1 MIEYLNL
8 LDRVNE
14 GVIVIA
20 NDKNNMK
27 FEDEEQIQF
36 CNNQAM

>member
-1 MIEYLNL
+1 MTEYLNL

-20 NDKNNMK
+20 NDKKNIK
-27 FEDEEQIQF
+27 FEDEKQI
-36 CNNQAM
+36 